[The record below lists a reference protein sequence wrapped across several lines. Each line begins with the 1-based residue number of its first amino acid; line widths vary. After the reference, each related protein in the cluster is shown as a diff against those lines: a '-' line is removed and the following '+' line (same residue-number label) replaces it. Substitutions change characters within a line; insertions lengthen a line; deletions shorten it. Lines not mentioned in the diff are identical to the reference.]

1 MVERTKE
8 IDAVAEDKQMPLISV
23 LMPAYNAEAH
33 IAEAI
38 QSILKQSFADFELI
52 ILNDGSTDK
61 TSQIIDGF
69 LDPRIHK
76 MDLQPNQGL
85 VSARN
90 RLVAA
95 ARGRYIAFLDADD
108 IAFPDR
114 LQKQF
119 TFLESG
125 AADLCGGKHLSL
137 YQSTS
142 RLKVSKDRYHD
153 ADIRALLT
161 VYSPLCNPA
170 VMGRAELFKKH
181 PYEAGHDSAE
191 DYSLWQT
198 LALAGYRFA
207 NLRDTLITY
216 RIHPNQTTQV
226 KNTETH
232 SIFNQ
237 SRLRYLSGLGIQSE
251 LCPRPMGFFDRLKF
265 ALPFMWQLNQ
275 KIPGVSVNAN
285 SQIYSRF
292 QERGSRVWVPL
303 TRLERLVVACI
314 ASLKGRV

>member
-1 MVERTKE
+1 
-8 IDAVAEDKQMPLISV
+8 MPLISV
-23 LMPAYNAEAH
+23 LMPAFNAEAF

-38 QSILKQSFADFELI
+38 QSILQQSFTNFELI
-52 ILNDGSTDK
+52 VLNDGSSDR

-69 LDPRIHK
+69 ADQRIHK
-76 MDLQPNQGL
+76 IDLQHNQGL
-85 VSARN
+85 VNARN

-95 ARGRYIAFLDADD
+95 AKGRYIAFLDADD

-114 LQKQF
+114 LQKQLN
-119 TFLESG
+119 FLETG
-125 AADLCGGKHLSL
+125 AADLCGGKHFSL
-137 YQSTS
+137 YQSTGI
-142 RLKVSKDRYHD
+142 RKASKERYCD

-170 VMGRAELFKKH
+170 VMGRADIFKKY
-181 PYEAGHDSAE
+181 PYQTGQDSAE

-216 RIHPNQTTQV
+216 RIHLNQTSQV

-232 SIFNQ
+232 SVFNQ
-237 SRLRYLSGLGIQSE
+237 SRSRYLSGLGIQSE
-251 LCPRPMGFFDRLKF
+251 LCPRPIGFFDRLKF

-275 KIPGVSVNAN
+275 KISGVSVNAN
-285 SQIYSRF
+285 YQIYSRF
-292 QERGSRVWVPL
+292 QVRGSRVWVPF

-314 ASLKGRV
+314 ASLKGRGSN

>member
-1 MVERTKE
+1 
-8 IDAVAEDKQMPLISV
+8 
-23 LMPAYNAEAH
+23 MPAFNAEAF
-33 IAEAI
+33 IADAI
-38 QSILKQSFADFELI
+38 QSILQQSFTDFELI
-52 ILNDGSTDK
+52 ILNDGSTDQ

-69 LDPRIHK
+69 EDQRIHK
-76 MDLQPNQGL
+76 IDLQHNQGL
-85 VSARN
+85 VNARN

-95 ARGRYIAFLDADD
+95 AKGRYIAFLDADD

-125 AADLCGGKHLSL
+125 AADICGGAHFSL
-137 YQSTS
+137 NESTG
-142 RLKVSKDRYHD
+142 RMKASKERYRD
-153 ADIRALLT
+153 ADIRALLS

-170 VMGRAELFKKH
+170 VMGRADIFKMY
-181 PYEAGHDSAE
+181 PYKAGHDSVE

-207 NLRDTLITY
+207 NLKNKLITY
-216 RIHPNQTTQV
+216 RIHRNQTTQV
-226 KNTETH
+226 KNTVIH
-232 SIFNQ
+232 IIFNQ
-237 SRLRYLSGLGIQSE
+237 CRSSYLSGLGIAPE

-285 SQIYSRF
+285 YQIYSRF
-292 QERGSRVWVPL
+292 QGRGSRIWVPL

-314 ASLKGRV
+314 ASLKGCV

>member
-1 MVERTKE
+1 
-8 IDAVAEDKQMPLISV
+8 MPLISV
-23 LMPAYNAEAH
+23 LMPAFNAEAH

-38 QSILKQSFADFELI
+38 QSILQQSFTNFELI
-52 ILNDGSTDK
+52 VLNDGSSDR

-69 LDPRIHK
+69 ADQRIHK
-76 MDLQPNQGL
+76 IDLQHNQGL
-85 VSARN
+85 VNARN

-95 ARGRYIAFLDADD
+95 AKGRYIAFLDADD

-119 TFLESG
+119 SFLETG
-125 AADLCGGKHLSL
+125 AADLCGGKHFSL
-137 YQSTS
+137 YQSTG
-142 RLKVSKDRYHD
+142 RRKASKGRYHD

-170 VMGRAELFKKH
+170 VMGRAELFKRH
-181 PYEAGHDSAE
+181 PYEAGQASAE

-198 LALAGYRFA
+198 LALEGYRFA

-216 RIHPNQTTQV
+216 RIHDNQTTQV
-226 KNTETH
+226 KNAETY
-232 SIFNQ
+232 SVFNQ
-237 SRLRYLSGLGIQSE
+237 SRLRYLSGLGIAPE
-251 LCPRPMGFFDRLKF
+251 LCPRSMRFFDRLKF

-285 SQIYSRF
+285 YQIYSRF
-292 QERGSRVWVPL
+292 QERGSRIWVPL
-303 TRLERLVVACI
+303 TRLERLVLACI
-314 ASLKGRV
+314 ASLKGCV

>member
-1 MVERTKE
+1 VRE
-8 IDAVAEDKQMPLISV
+8 DALKDSFTTPPMPLISV
-23 LMPAYNAEAH
+23 LMPAFNAEAH

-38 QSILKQSFADFELI
+38 QSILQQSFTNFELI
-52 ILNDGSTDK
+52 VLNDGSSDR

-69 LDPRIHK
+69 ADQRIHK
-76 MDLQPNQGL
+76 IDLQHNQGL
-85 VSARN
+85 VNARN

-95 ARGRYIAFLDADD
+95 AKGRYIAFLDADD

-119 TFLESG
+119 SFLETG
-125 AADLCGGKHLSL
+125 AADLCGGKHFSL
-137 YQSTS
+137 YQSTG
-142 RLKVSKDRYHD
+142 RRKASKERYHD

-170 VMGRAELFKKH
+170 VMGRAELFKRH
-181 PYEAGHDSAE
+181 PYEAGQASAE

-198 LALAGYRFA
+198 LALEGYRFA
-207 NLRDTLITY
+207 NLRDILITY

-232 SIFNQ
+232 SVFNQ
-237 SRLRYLSGLGIQSE
+237 SRLRYLSGLGIASE
-251 LCPRPMGFFDRLKF
+251 LCPRPMGLFDRLKF

-275 KIPGVSVNAN
+275 KIPSVSVNAN
-285 SQIYSRF
+285 YQIYSRF
-292 QERGSRVWVPL
+292 QVRGSRVWVPL

-314 ASLKGRV
+314 ASLKGR

>member
-1 MVERTKE
+1 
-8 IDAVAEDKQMPLISV
+8 
-23 LMPAYNAEAH
+23 MPAFNVEAF

-38 QSILKQSFADFELI
+38 QSILQQSFTDFELI
-52 ILNDGSTDK
+52 ILNDGSTDQ

-69 LDPRIHK
+69 ADQRIHK
-76 MDLQPNQGL
+76 IDLQHNQGL
-85 VSARN
+85 VNARN
-90 RLVAA
+90 QLVAA
-95 ARGRYIAFLDADD
+95 AKGRYIAFLDADD
-108 IAFPDR
+108 IAFTDR

-119 TFLESG
+119 SFLETG
-125 AADLCGGKHLSL
+125 AADLCGGKHFSL
-137 YQSTS
+137 YESTG
-142 RLKVSKDRYHD
+142 RRKASKERNHD

-181 PYEAGHDSAE
+181 PYEAGQYSAE

-207 NLRDTLITY
+207 NLRDPLITY

-232 SIFNQ
+232 SVFNQ
-237 SRLRYLSGLGIQSE
+237 SRLRYLSGLGIQTE
-251 LCPRPMGFFDRLKF
+251 LCPRPMRFFDRLKF

-275 KIPGVSVNAN
+275 KIPGVSMNAN
-285 SQIYSRF
+285 YQIYSRF

-314 ASLKGRV
+314 SNLWGRG